1 MLAPRNQTREPTPA
15 VIPVGAL
22 WKNSGD
28 SVTTPSVVIEA
39 ILLALNSVNKRL
51 FELPGR
57 MIVGVLGVWKIVIS
71 TVGVTRATSETKALE
86 IQMLPSGPAAM
97 ELGEFTPL
105 NSVITPLGVIL
116 PNLSTACSVNH
127 MLPSAPVVMSPG
139 KEFGV
144 GVGNSAKM
152 PVERLYRLDADLI
165 STSGVPSNAS
175 IGPIFTHVPS
185 ISRTSRMQGAPSCSY
200 RGASSQTCGLTFNTD
215 VRIDLMMARP
225 SLRHKILR
233 AGLPVMFRSG
243 YHAASVRDICAAA
256 GAPQGS
262 FTNHFRS
269 KEAFAVEVLNRYFD
283 YLKDMVAAALT
294 DETLTPRQRLRRY
307 LDVIT

>member
-1 MLAPRNQTREPTPA
+1 MLAPRNQTRLPTPA
-15 VIPVGAL
+15 VIPVGPL
-22 WKNSGD
+22 PKNSAD

-57 MIVGVLGVWKIVIS
+57 MIVGGLGVWKIVIS

-144 GVGNSAKM
+144 GVGNSAKT
-152 PVERLYRLDADLI
+152 PVEGLYR
-165 STSGVPSNAS
+165 
-175 IGPIFTHVPS
+175 
-185 ISRTSRMQGAPSCSY
+185 
-200 RGASSQTCGLTFNTD
+200 QT
-215 VRIDLMMARP
+215 A
-225 SLRHKILR
+225 
-233 AGLPVMFRSG
+233 
-243 YHAASVRDICAAA
+243 
-256 GAPQGS
+256 
-262 FTNHFRS
+262 
-269 KEAFAVEVLNRYFD
+269 
-283 YLKDMVAAALT
+283 
-294 DETLTPRQRLRRY
+294 
-307 LDVIT
+307 